1 VTRRDNHGFT
11 HIVRFLCWRCCLW
24 SSKRMA
30 AVRKSRLLL
39 TWNSC
44 SLRLASFT
52 SGACIN
58 GIFVAII
65 FFATYDDTKGS
76 TFEETDCGRRTDT
89 CLYGARTIVHIAR
102 APWGNH
108 VNITRCPYSDRR
120 NHTGLVRFFWRQKIS
135 QNRKATI
142 LSPYGNRVV
151 SVRRPYDSA
160 YDGFTCYDAYS
171 ES

>member
-1 VTRRDNHGFT
+1 M
-11 HIVRFLCWRCCLW
+11 RFLCWRCCLW

-120 NHTGLVRFFWRQKIS
+120 NHTGLVRFFWRQKYHKI
-135 QNRKATI
+135 
-142 LSPYGNRVV
+142 
-151 SVRRPYDSA
+151 VRRPYCHRTAIAWSPCGARTILPMMDLHA
-160 YDGFTCYDAYS
+160 TMPTANRRNIGI
-171 ES
+171 